1 MIWRAGRLGHSA
13 AASFRTTAAG
23 HAPGC
28 VMLVIAVATVMSV
41 RQWGPGRMND
51 LARLTIA
58 FVQENQAWAAPLLFA
73 LAFCES
79 FAFIAVWVPFVSIL
93 LAVGAV
99 LGASGLSI
107 WPPFFG
113 AIVGAFAAQWLA
125 YEMAFRLKGRVMRL
139 WPLSHN
145 EAWVARGVAFFQ
157 RRGLPA
163 VFVGRFFGPLR
174 AVTPFAAGM
183 CEMPRMRFQ
192 IANLASAVVWS
203 AGMLAPGVL
212 GMNWLLGA

>member
-1 MIWRAGRLGHSA
+1 
-13 AASFRTTAAG
+13 
-23 HAPGC
+23 
-28 VMLVIAVATVMSV
+28 MSELV
-41 RQWGPGRMND
+41 RQ
-51 LARLTIA
+51 TVA
-58 FVQENQAWAAPLLFA
+58 FVQDHQGWAAPLLFA

-99 LGASGLSI
+99 IGASGLPL
-107 WPPFFG
+107 WPAWLG
-113 AIVGAFAAQWLA
+113 AVLGAFAAQWLA

-139 WPLSHN
+139 WPLSRN
-145 EAWVARGVAFFQ
+145 TALVARGVAFFR

-174 AVTPFAAGM
+174 AVTPFAAGL
-183 CEMPRMRFQ
+183 CEMPRLRFQ
-192 IANLASAVVWS
+192 IANMASAVVWS

-212 GMNWLLGA
+212 GVQWVLGA

>member
-1 MIWRAGRLGHSA
+1 MNE
-13 AASFRTTAAG
+13 F
-23 HAPGC
+23 
-28 VMLVIAVATVMSV
+28 V
-41 RQWGPGRMND
+41 RQ
-51 LARLTIA
+51 TIA
-58 FVQENQAWAAPLLFA
+58 FVQDHQGWAPTILFA

>member
-1 MIWRAGRLGHSA
+1 MNEL
-13 AASFRTTAAG
+13 
-23 HAPGC
+23 
-28 VMLVIAVATVMSV
+28 V
-41 RQWGPGRMND
+41 RQ
-51 LARLTIA
+51 TVA
-58 FVQENQAWAAPLLFA
+58 FVQDHQGWAAPLLFA
-73 LAFCES
+73 LAFGES

-107 WPPFFG
+107 WPALLG
-113 AIVGAFAAQWLA
+113 AILGAFAAQWLA
-125 YEMAFRLKGRVMRL
+125 YEMAFRLKGRVMRF
-139 WPLSHN
+139 WPLSRQ
-145 EAWVARGVAFFQ
+145 EALVVRGVAFFR

-174 AVTPFAAGM
+174 AVTPFAAGL
-183 CEMPRMRFQ
+183 CEMPRARFQ
-192 IANLASAVVWS
+192 IANLASAIVWS